1 MLFRSGGEEQ
11 VRFKGT
17 YASMEFDATDN
28 SILLMGGENKLY
40 YPSNGAGLGA
50 QRAYFKIGSD
60 AQHAPMRVTSF
71 SISFGDDQTTGVID
85 IVQVIELK
93 DDNWYSVDGR
103 FIGAKPTQP
112 GIYLNNGKKVMI
124 KE

>member
-1 MLFRSGGEEQ
+1 
-11 VRFKGT
+11 
-17 YASMEFDATDN
+17 MEFDATDN

-71 SISFGDDQTTGVID
+71 SISFGDGGTTTGVIAVD
-85 IVQVIELK
+85 ASELK
-93 DDNWYSVDGR
+93 NNDSDAWYNIYG
-103 FIGAKPTQP
+103 IKLEGKPTQK
-112 GIYLNNGKKVMI
+112 GLYINNGIKVVI
-124 KE
+124 E